1 MEKKR
6 KYYNKRLIVFGIF
19 ATMIFVLLG
28 VRLYYIQIYKGQKFS
43 EMALM
48 QRSKE
53 ISLYPKRGI
62 IFDKN
67 LEPLTNVDTTTKLII
82 PKSIINKNKDIY
94 DLVSKHTTLS
104 NSEFYKLLHSNEYL
118 LQIPVD
124 EEFYIEDKPSSIFFA
139 EVVDRY
145 KKKNTLSHVIG
156 YINKAENTGETGLER
171 VYDEYLKIND
181 KKSLIIEYDKSRTIV
196 LNGTEYV
203 NELSDVN
210 NPSGV
215 KLSIDSKIQNIV
227 EKTLDENNI
236 KGSVIIA
243 EVDTGKILSMASR
256 PNFNQDNIQE
266 YLNNNEMALY
276 NKAIQ
281 VGYPPGSIFKVVVL
295 LAALESETDFINR
308 DFYCDGFEEINNVK
322 ISCTSKHGEINL
334 EDAFAN
340 SCNSAFIQIGK
351 EIGGKKIID
360 LAKRLG
366 FGNKINIGLVEEIE
380 GNLPKG
386 NSLLGPAIGNISIGQ
401 GEIEATPLQITNL
414 LMIIANNGVQK
425 HLTLIEGVTNKE
437 GKILKEYN
445 KEPDVPVI
453 SSTISNIAY
462 DYLISVVKNGTGR
475 YMDVASI
482 GGAGGKTGSA
492 EAIFHKEH
500 TIHGWFSGFYPV
512 KNPKYVITVLVENGG
527 SGSKSAAPIFEKI
540 SKEINKIY
548 PVY

>member
-1 MEKKR
+1 
-6 KYYNKRLIVFGIF
+6 
-19 ATMIFVLLG
+19 
-28 VRLYYIQIYKGQKFS
+28 
-43 EMALM
+43 
-48 QRSKE
+48 
-53 ISLYPKRGI
+53 
-62 IFDKN
+62 
-67 LEPLTNVDTTTKLII
+67 
-82 PKSIINKNKDIY
+82 
-94 DLVSKHTTLS
+94 
-104 NSEFYKLLHSNEYL
+104 
-118 LQIPVD
+118 
-124 EEFYIEDKPSSIFFA
+124 
-139 EVVDRY
+139 
-145 KKKNTLSHVIG
+145 
-156 YINKAENTGETGLER
+156 
-171 VYDEYLKIND
+171 
-181 KKSLIIEYDKSRTIV
+181 
-196 LNGTEYV
+196 
-203 NELSDVN
+203 
-210 NPSGV
+210 
-215 KLSIDSKIQNIV
+215 
-227 EKTLDENNI
+227 
-236 KGSVIIA
+236 
-243 EVDTGKILSMASR
+243 
-256 PNFNQDNIQE
+256 
-266 YLNNNEMALY
+266 
-276 NKAIQ
+276 
-281 VGYPPGSIFKVVVL
+281 
-295 LAALESETDFINR
+295 
-308 DFYCDGFEEINNVK
+308 
-322 ISCTSKHGEINL
+322 
-334 EDAFAN
+334 
-340 SCNSAFIQIGK
+340 
-351 EIGGKKIID
+351 
-360 LAKRLG
+360 LG